1 MNKLEDV
8 IKNLNPE
15 DKLWIKYFK
24 KGRIFARYGHFSTY
38 EDGVLTLLVSSNRK
52 NDKVLISKLPLK
64 KEEIFFIGNVTQDKI
79 EFVDTNYMD
88 VVK

>member
-1 MNKLEDV
+1 MNSLVDV
-8 IKNLNPE
+8 IKNLDPE
-15 DKLWIKYFK
+15 DKLWVKYFK
-24 KGRIFARYGHFSTY
+24 KGRIFARYGYFSTY
-38 EDGVLTLLVSSNRK
+38 EDGVMTMLVSSNRK

-64 KEEIFFIGNVTQDKI
+64 LEEIFFIGNVTKEKI

>member
-1 MNKLEDV
+1 MNSLVDV
-8 IKNLNPE
+8 IKNLDPE
-15 DKLWIKYFK
+15 DKLWVKYFK
-24 KGRIFARYGHFSTY
+24 KGRIFARYGYFSTY
-38 EDGVLTLLVSSNRK
+38 EDGVMTMLVSSNRK

-64 KEEIFFIGNVTQDKI
+64 VEEIFFIGNVTKEKI

>member
-1 MNKLEDV
+1 MNKLVDV
-8 IKNLNPE
+8 IKNLDPE

-24 KGRIFARYGHFSTY
+24 KGRIFARYGYFSTY
-38 EDGVLTLLVSSNRK
+38 EDGTLTLLVSSNRK
-52 NDKVLISKLPLK
+52 NDRILISRLPLK
-64 KEEIFFIGNVTQDKI
+64 LEEIFFIGNVTKERI

>member
-1 MNKLEDV
+1 M
-8 IKNLNPE
+8 
-15 DKLWIKYFK
+15 
-24 KGRIFARYGHFSTY
+24 
-38 EDGVLTLLVSSNRK
+38 LVSSNRK

-64 KEEIFFIGNVTQDKI
+64 KEEIFFIGNVTKDRI